1 MWILM
6 DPRDITDEI
15 KKDTIKAKRREH
27 YQLNRQA
34 ILESKAKWYQKN
46 KERLIEKYHSNK
58 SKC

>member
-1 MWILM
+1 M

-34 ILESKAKWYQKN
+34 ILDSKAKWYQKN